1 MRVLITGSVGM
12 IGRKQ
17 VEVVRAAG
25 HTVRTFDRFP
35 QKGPDTGEHHV
46 GDLRDMLT
54 MRQMVQGMDA
64 VIHLGALPSD
74 QHGRSDEVLSINVQG
89 TWNILLACVEAGVPR
104 VVFYSSINALGAVG
118 GHREPVYT
126 PLDDAYPRHPMSP
139 YQLSKHLGEEACLA
153 FTRKYGL
160 VTLALRPTFVSSPHH
175 YAPWHTPERAP
186 SDQGGRNEFWAYVD
200 VRDVVDAGLRCLT
213 VENVTHDAFLLS
225 ADDTNSMTPSR
236 VLKETYY
243 PELPWHQDPDS
254 YFADAPYR
262 ALIDC
267 SAAKRV
273 LGWQPQ
279 HSWRTDYPEVA

>member
-12 IGRKQ
+12 IGQEQ
-17 VEVVRAAG
+17 VRVVREAG

-35 QKGPDTGEHHV
+35 QKGPDTGEHHI
-46 GDLRDMLT
+46 GDLRDILT

-64 VIHLGALPSD
+64 VIHVGALPSD
-74 QHGRSDEVLSINVQG
+74 QHQRSDEVLSINVQG

-118 GHREPVYT
+118 GHREPLYT

-160 VTLALRPTFVSSPHH
+160 VTLALRPTFVSRPQYYEGWRTTDRSG
-175 YAPWHTPERAP
+175 
-186 SDQGGRNEFWAYVD
+186 SDPGGRNEFWGYVD
-200 VRDVVDAGLRCLT
+200 VRDVVDAGLKCLT

-225 ADDTNSMTPSR
+225 ADDTSSARPSR
-236 VLKETYY
+236 ELKETYW
-243 PELPWHQDPDS
+243 PELPWHQDPDV
-254 YFADAPYR
+254 YLADAPYR
-262 ALIDC
+262 ALID
-267 SAAKRV
+267 STQAKRV

-279 HSWRTDYPEVA
+279 HSWRTAAPPTE